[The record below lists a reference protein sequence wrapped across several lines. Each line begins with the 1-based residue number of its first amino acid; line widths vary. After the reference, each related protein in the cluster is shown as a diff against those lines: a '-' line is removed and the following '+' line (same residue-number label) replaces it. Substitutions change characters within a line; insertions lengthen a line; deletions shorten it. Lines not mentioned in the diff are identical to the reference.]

1 MIPACAESGMKNSD
15 IHIID
20 LEFLDLSNAIATFLI
35 PSDDGLI
42 LIESGPESTYEHLI
56 DAIKEKGVDPDDIKH
71 VLLTHIHFDH
81 AGAAWKFAE
90 KGAKIYVHPI
100 GLPHLQSPER
110 LWNSA
115 KMIYGDDMDRLWG
128 EMKPIDENKLVAVE
142 DGDEIR
148 IGSLN
153 FKVHYTPGHAIH
165 HNAYQLDD
173 TIFVGDV
180 GGIKIKNGPVVPPC
194 PPPDIDLGAW
204 KTSIDKLKALHPK
217 HLVLTHFGFVS
228 NPIPHLDALEVMLH
242 DWADWMKPHYEAHSD
257 PAEITPKFVEYTK
270 NQLRELGVPE
280 KDIDSYDK
288 ANPSWMSV
296 MGLLRYWKLKDQG
309 RL

>member
-1 MIPACAESGMKNSD
+1 MNTSSD

-20 LEFLDLSNAIATFLI
+20 LNFLDLSSAIASFLI

-42 LIESGPESTYEHLI
+42 LVESGPETTYIHLI
-56 DAIKEKGVDPDDIKH
+56 EAVRTQGFNPDDIKH

-100 GLPHLQSPER
+100 GLPHLQNPER

-115 KMIYGDDMDRLWG
+115 KMIYKDDMDRLWG
-128 EMKPIDENKLVAVE
+128 QMKPIDEKQLVAVD
-142 DGDEIR
+142 DGDIIE
-148 IGSLN
+148 IGSLK
-153 FKVHYTPGHAIH
+153 FKTHYTPGHAIH
-165 HNAYQLDD
+165 HNAYQL
-173 TIFVGDV
+173 GDV
-180 GGIKIKNGPVVPPC
+180 VFAGDVAGIKIHNGPVVPPC

-204 KTSIDKLKALHPK
+204 KKSIDKLIAINPAKLI
-217 HLVLTHFGFVS
+217 LTHFGFVDNS
-228 NPIPHLDALEVMLH
+228 KKHLNGLEIMLQ
-242 DWADWMKPHYEAHSD
+242 DWANWMKPYYDKNAD
-257 PAEITPKFVEYTK
+257 PEEITPKFIEYTN
-270 NQLRELGVPE
+270 NQLREFGVSE
-280 KDIDSYDK
+280 SDISRYDK

-296 MGLLRYWKLKDQG
+296 MGLLRYWKLKEQG

>member
-1 MIPACAESGMKNSD
+1 MNTTPS
-15 IHIID
+15 IHTLD
-20 LEFLDLSNAIATFLI
+20 LEFLNLSDAIASFLI

-42 LIESGPESTYEHLI
+42 LIESGPETTYNHLI
-56 DAIKEKGVDPDDIKH
+56 EAIKNKGFNPDDVKH

-100 GLPHLQSPER
+100 GLPHLQNPER

-128 EMKPIDENKLVAVE
+128 EMKPITGEQLIAVD
-142 DGDEIR
+142 DGGVIK
-148 IGSLN
+148 IGSLE

-165 HNAYQLDD
+165 HNAYQLGDK
-173 TIFVGDV
+173 IFVGDV
-180 GGIKIKNGPVVPPC
+180 GGIKIHNGPVTPPC

-204 KTSIDKLKALHPK
+204 KKSIEKLKAFNPDEII
-217 HLVLTHFGFVS
+217 LTHFGPVQQ
-228 NPIPHLDALEVMLH
+228 PKKHLEHLEKILH
-242 DWADWMKPHYEAHSD
+242 NWADWMKPHYDNNSNPD
-257 PAEITPKFVEYTK
+257 EITPKFIEYTN
-270 NQLRELGVPE
+270 NQLRELGVSE
-280 KDIDSYDK
+280 DDSSRYDK

-296 MGLLRYWKLKDQG
+296 MGLLRYWKLKEQG

>member
-1 MIPACAESGMKNSD
+1 MNISD

-20 LEFLDLSNAIATFLI
+20 LKFLDIPDAIASFLI

-42 LIESGPESTYEHLI
+42 LIESGPETTYNHLI
-56 DAIKEKGVDPDDIKH
+56 ESIKNQGFNPDDIKH

-81 AGAAWKFAE
+81 AGAAWKFAK

-100 GLPHLQSPER
+100 GLPHLQNPER

-115 KMIYGDDMDRLWG
+115 KMIYKEDMDRLWG
-128 EMKPIDENKLVAVE
+128 KMEPISENQLIAAD
-142 DGDEIR
+142 DGDEIQ
-148 IGSLN
+148 IGSLK
-153 FKVHYTPGHAIH
+153 FKTHYTPGHAIH

-173 TIFVGDV
+173 IVFAGDV
-180 GGIKIKNGPVVPPC
+180 AGIKIHNGPVVPPC

-204 KTSIDKLKALHPK
+204 ENSLKKLKEVQPSK
-217 HLVLTHFGFVS
+217 LVLTHFGFVDT
-228 NPIPHLDALEVMLH
+228 PQEHLDNLKEMLH
-242 DWADWMKPHYEAHSD
+242 DWANWMKPHYENNAD
-257 PAEITPKFVEYTK
+257 PKEITPKFIEYTN
-270 NQLRELGVPE
+270 NQLRDFGVSE
-280 KDIDSYDK
+280 RDISSYDK

-296 MGLLRYWKLKDQG
+296 MGLLRYWKLKEQG